1 MPSSLRPVM
10 TRPTSSTPRAPTGP
24 TVEEVIDLG
33 AIAEQ
38 THGSA
43 VNFADT
49 DGGQRILPG
58 LSDD

>member
-1 MPSSLRPVM
+1 MRLFESREGRSETMERTEV
-10 TRPTSSTPRAPTGP
+10 T
-24 TVEEVIDLG
+24 EEVIDLG
-33 AIAEQ
+33 TIVEH

>member
-1 MPSSLRPVM
+1 MERTEV
-10 TRPTSSTPRAPTGP
+10 T
-24 TVEEVIDLG
+24 EEVIDLG
-33 AIAEQ
+33 SIVEQ